1 MVGRKEQSQ
10 IEDKHL
16 LINLS
21 SDFLSPFSIAT
32 GSVCS
37 GETDAHSEGE
47 REIIPFNNKRIS
59 HEIRESSGHQLH
71 QDRREV
77 YGH

>member
-1 MVGRKEQSQ
+1 M
-10 IEDKHL
+10 
-16 LINLS
+16 
-21 SDFLSPFSIAT
+21 AT

-37 GETDAHSEGE
+37 GETDTHSEGE